1 MRITKTHYYFWNT
14 IYSQWYMSK
23 HKDYLFEENGVKFIT
38 AEHYMMY
45 HKAMIFNDIQIANK
59 ILNTV
64 HPGAVKKLGR
74 MVKDYDDKIWSQRR
88 FDIVVQG
95 NLLKFS
101 QNEDLLKDLVKH
113 KNLIFV
119 EASPQDKIWGIGL
132 HYEDDR
138 VLDESEW
145 QGENL
150 LGKAINEVIDKLNL
164 RNINAK

>member
-14 IYSQWYMSK
+14 IYSQWYIPK
-23 HKDYLFEENGVKFIT
+23 HKDYLFEENGKGFIT

-45 HKAMIFNDIQIANK
+45 HKAFTFNDIEIANK

-64 HPGAVKKLGR
+64 RPGDVKRLGR
-74 MVKDYDDKIWSQRR
+74 MVKNYDDKIWAQRR

-101 QNEDLLKDLVKH
+101 QNPDLFKDLEKH
-113 KNLIFV
+113 KDKIFV
-119 EASPQDKIWGIGL
+119 EASPDDKIWGIGL

-138 VLDESEW
+138 VLNENLW
-145 QGENL
+145 QGQNL
-150 LGKAINEVIDKLNL
+150 LGKVINKVIKELKL
-164 RNINAK
+164 